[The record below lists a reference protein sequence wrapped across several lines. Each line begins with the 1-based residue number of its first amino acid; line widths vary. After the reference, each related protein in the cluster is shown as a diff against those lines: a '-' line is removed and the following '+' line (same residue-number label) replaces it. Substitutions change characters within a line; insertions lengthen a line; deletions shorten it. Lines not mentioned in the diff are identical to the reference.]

1 MKVKSLYHVGI
12 PVDDLDR
19 AQKFYTEV
27 LGMQFMNRVGGNP
40 NNPDALEIHG
50 KVQRLDR
57 LRCGNDDVVLFER
70 PRPIRRDALEE
81 DGIAHQAFDMDWND
95 YDEALKKAKELGT
108 FHRIVERSSGKTIY
122 MFDTEGNYLEL
133 HFPPP
138 RKTA

>member
-1 MKVKSLYHVGI
+1 MKVTKLYHVGI

-19 AQKFYTEV
+19 ARDFYTEV
-27 LGMQFMNRVGGNP
+27 LGMQFMDRVGGNP

-70 PRPIRRDALEE
+70 PRPIQRDALDQ

-95 YDEALKKAKELGT
+95 YEEALKKAKELGK

-133 HFPPP
+133 HFAPP
-138 RKTA
+138 R